1 MSILP
6 LLFDILKSLAAGLF
20 IGIGGFIFLLTK
32 WGFTELSARTNSS
45 KNVIEIG
52 NFISSA
58 MFSVG
63 LILVCVFKMLLY
75 TGKIGL
81 IFEEHQTTNFYIT
94 LLIMVIFNIFAAG
107 LFGYIIN
114 RIFKNCSAFINLI
127 NTVTQSKNNLQVTND
142 YIKCFIQGLFCGACV
157 HAGVRGYVII
167 KNKCKGIFVIIWFVC
182 MFVYSGFQHC
192 IANSFYFACAN
203 QFKSKSFIN
212 VLLCILGN
220 SLGTLP
226 VAFII
231 STISNIVNKSE
242 SMSSSSSS
250 HTNSSINNADDE
262 NIE

>member
-1 MSILP
+1 MI
-6 LLFDILKSLAAGLF
+6 FDILKSLAAGLF

-32 WGFTELSARTNSS
+32 WGFTELSTRTNSS

-58 MFSVG
+58 MFSIG

-81 IFEEHQTTNFYIT
+81 IFEENQSIKFYIS
-94 LLIMVIFNIFAAG
+94 LLIMVIFNILSAG
-107 LFGYIIN
+107 IFGYIIN
-114 RIFKNCSAFINLI
+114 RIFKKCSAFINLI
-127 NTVTQSKNNLQVTND
+127 NTVAQSKNNLQTTND

-157 HAGVRGYVII
+157 HAGVRGYATI
-167 KNKCKGIFVIIWFVC
+167 KNKYKGIFTIVWFVC

-212 VLLCILGN
+212 VLICILGN

-226 VAFII
+226 VAFIM
-231 STISNIVNKSE
+231 STISTTSNTSNKSE
-242 SMSSSSSS
+242 SINESSSSAD
-250 HTNSSINNADDE
+250 SSIDNADNE